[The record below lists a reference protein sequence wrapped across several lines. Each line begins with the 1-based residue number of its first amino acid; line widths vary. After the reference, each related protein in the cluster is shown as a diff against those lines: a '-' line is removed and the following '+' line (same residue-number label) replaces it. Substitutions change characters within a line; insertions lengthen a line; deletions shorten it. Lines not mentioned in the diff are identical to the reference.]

1 MIPEPRLAS
10 SVIIAALRRKVE
22 AVGGFATVLAK
33 GDAVAGAILIVC
45 PQGASG
51 DGAGHVSGHL
61 SDDTRQGE
69 SHANTGPES
78 GPKPVIL
85 EREPTFDGPGKW
97 IAVGRQHIDNEQKLS
112 EYLVK
117 RRASDPDLWIIELD
131 TADAERFA
139 AEITGSA

>member
-22 AVGGFATVLAK
+22 AAGGFATILAK

-45 PQGASG
+45 PQGISA
-51 DGAGHVSGHL
+51 DGAGHA
-61 SDDTRQGE
+61 SDDARQGE
-69 SHANTGPES
+69 NHANTGPES

-97 IAVGRQHIDNEQKLS
+97 IAVGHQHIDNEQKLS
-112 EYLVK
+112 EYLAK

-139 AEITGSA
+139 AEIIGSA

>member
-22 AVGGFATVLAK
+22 AAGGFATILAK

-51 DGAGHVSGHL
+51 DA
-61 SDDTRQGE
+61 RQGE
-69 SHANTGPES
+69 SHANIGPES
-78 GPKPVIL
+78 GAKPVIL

-97 IAVGRQHIDNEQKLS
+97 VAVGHQHIDNEHKLS
-112 EYLVK
+112 EYLAK
-117 RRASDPDLWIIELD
+117 RRGSDPDLWIIELD

>member
-22 AVGGFATVLAK
+22 AAGGFATILAK

-51 DGAGHVSGHL
+51 DGRGHASA
-61 SDDTRQGE
+61 DARQGE
-69 SHANTGPES
+69 SHANIGPES
-78 GPKPVIL
+78 GAKPVIL

-97 IAVGRQHIDNEQKLS
+97 VAVGHQHIDNEHKLS
-112 EYLVK
+112 EYLAK
-117 RRASDPDLWIIELD
+117 RRGSDPDLWIIELD

>member
-22 AVGGFATVLAK
+22 AAGGFATVLAK

-45 PQGASG
+45 PQGTSG
-51 DGAGHVSGHL
+51 DGVGHAQDHVSG
-61 SDDTRQGE
+61 DAREGV

-97 IAVGRQHIDNEQKLS
+97 VAVGRQHIDSEQKLS
-112 EYLVK
+112 EYLAK

>member
-22 AVGGFATVLAK
+22 AAGGFATVLAK

-51 DGAGHVSGHL
+51 DGAGHL
-61 SDDTRQGE
+61 SDDARQGE
-69 SHANTGPES
+69 SHANIGPDIVPES
-78 GPKPVIL
+78 GAKPVIL

-97 IAVGRQHIDNEQKLS
+97 IAVGHQHIVNEHKLS
-112 EYLVK
+112 EYLAK

-131 TADAERFA
+131 TAEAERFA

>member
-10 SVIIAALRRKVE
+10 SVINAALRRKVE
-22 AVGGFATVLAK
+22 AAGGFATILAK

-51 DGAGHVSGHL
+51 DGRGHASA
-61 SDDTRQGE
+61 DARQGE
-69 SHANTGPES
+69 NHANIGPES
-78 GPKPVIL
+78 GAKPVIL
-85 EREPTFDGPGKW
+85 ERESTFDGPGKW
-97 IAVGRQHIDNEQKLS
+97 VAVGQQHIDNEQKLS
-112 EYLVK
+112 EYLAK

-131 TADAERFA
+131 TAEAERFA